1 MTEPARHLTLVDPAT
16 GEVVEQDAETVALLK
31 QQLAELEQE
40 LRTKRSQI
48 TRLKNENARL
58 MGVEPG
64 REEIIDVLEF
74 ACKLLM
80 PRASIVPG
88 SKRWLNVRARLK
100 DLDPRTDKPKFTPL
114 ALKAA
119 AAGAA
124 LDDWTMDNRHRHRRD
139 PEFVFADAGKVD
151 RHLSRAVGFKHRLG
165 VSALTLIDE
174 LGGTA
179 LEWLAD
185 RCSCGGLFVEHLR
198 SWPTPDG
205 YLPCPDRGCEG
216 FDFFNAKVER
226 ALAEGRA
233 A

>member
-1 MTEPARHLTLVDPAT
+1 MSAERHLRAVDMET
-16 GEVVEQDAETVALLK
+16 GEVVEQDAETVDLLR
-31 QQLAELEQE
+31 QQLRELEQE
-40 LRTKRSQI
+40 LRTKRSLI

-58 MGVEPG
+58 MGVEPE
-64 REEIIDVLEF
+64 REEIIDVLTF

-88 SKRWLNVRARLK
+88 SKRWANVRARLK
-100 DLDPRTDKPKFTPL
+100 DVDPKTDKPKFTPL

-124 LDDWTMDNRHRHRRD
+124 LDPWTMDNAHRHRRD

-151 RHLSRAVGFKHRLG
+151 RHISRAVGFKHRLG

-174 LGGTA
+174 LGGVA

-185 RCSCGGLFVEHLR
+185 RCSCGGLFIEHLR
-198 SWPTPDG
+198 TFPADDG
-205 YLPCPDRGCEG
+205 SLPCPERDCLS
-216 FDFFNAKVER
+216 FDHFHAKVER
-226 ALAEGRA
+226 ALAS
-233 A
+233 